1 MASELRVDKIIPSSG
16 TSIGIGTASGTID
29 ILGNSQINTT
39 GVITATSFS
48 GSGANLTNIPA
59 GNLTGTIADA
69 RISTL
74 SASKLSGA
82 LPAISAANL
91 TNVPAANITG
101 TLPAISGANLT
112 GIGGWTHVNNVS
124 FGSGGSYTFTGI
136 PTDTTAL
143 RIGFTD
149 LSSNTGSSG
158 SESYAAFRLGTA
170 SGFPDTNY
178 DTISSYLEDSYQ
190 QVETWASRAI
200 LYPSNYGRSQHV
212 FSGQIECWKL
222 GGTTRWFIKSQLSR
236 GAAAGHQTHF
246 FMQSSIDIGG
256 AITQARIFLNTGS
269 FDGGSGAI
277 SYYQD

>member
-39 GVITATSFS
+39 GVITASSFS
-48 GSGANLTNIPA
+48 GSAANLTNIPA

-112 GIGGWTHVNNVS
+112 GIGGWTHFNNVS

-190 QVETWASRAI
+190 QVETWSSRAI

-222 GGTTRWFIKSQLSR
+222 GNTTRWFIKSQLSR

-277 SYYQD
+277 SYYQG

>member
-1 MASELRVDKIIPSSG
+1 MAIAINGSTNVITGVGVGGLPDGIVDADMLAANAV
-16 TSIGIGTASGTID
+16 TSAKLASGAV
-29 ILGNSQINTT
+29 G
-39 GVITATSFS
+39 
-48 GSGANLTNIPA
+48 
-59 GNLTGTIADA
+59 
-69 RISTL
+69 
-74 SASKLSGA
+74 K
-82 LPAISAANL
+82 
-91 TNVPAANITG
+91 
-101 TLPAISGANLT
+101 
-112 GIGGWTHVNNVS
+112 WTHVNNVS

-190 QVETWASRAI
+190 QVETWSSRAI

-256 AITQARIFLNTGS
+256 AITQATIFLNTGS

>member
-39 GVITATSFS
+39 GVITASSFS

-112 GIGGWTHVNNVS
+112 GIGGWTHFNNVS

-190 QVETWASRAI
+190 QVETWSSRAI

-222 GGTTRWFIKSQLSR
+222 GNTTRWFIKSQLSR

-277 SYYQD
+277 SYYQG